1 MDYKKIAELCF
12 PDVKL
17 TTEEIEKRYPPRK
30 LDGVQVVSRY
40 APSPTGYMHIGNFFQ
55 MFISYNLTR
64 VTNGIFFLRVEDTDS
79 KREKEGAMDV
89 IYQILDRF
97 GIKPD
102 EYQDLDG
109 EVHGNY
115 GPYIQSQRMEIYKAY
130 AKKLIAEG
138 KAFPCFCKKTEGKE
152 DVLKLRQTKFEKDDE
167 KEYDPCRNLTVEEVE
182 EHIKNGDKFAVRLK
196 TKNDGSQRIKFYDL
210 IKGEIE
216 AKANAKDFVLLKND
230 GLPPYAFAHA
240 IDDTLMGTTI
250 VVRGEEYIGST
261 PAHLE
266 LFDALGFKYMTYCHN
281 PLICKIGENGN
292 RRKVSKRYD
301 PEADMRFY
309 FVEGYPLD
317 SILEYL
323 LNLINSGFEQWRA
336 KNPDADWK
344 EFKFGIDDI
353 TTVAPIFDLVKL
365 NDISKNLIAK
375 IPGETLYQNWLN
387 WAKEFDVDLAKIL
400 ESDKDKFIKLC
411 QMDRDGSP
419 KPRKDIYNYSMI
431 KKEFDYI
438 FDKPHNF
445 EIEDCDKEKANEFL
459 AEYLKNFKMPQS
471 NEEWF
476 NGVKELASQME
487 YATDNKLYKQNPEM
501 FKGNTAKVCE
511 FIRVALTGRKNSP
524 TLYTIMTILGEDE
537 VKARLN
543 KKF

>member
-1 MDYKKIAELCF
+1 MDYKKIADLCF
-12 PDVKL
+12 PDIKI
-17 TTEEIEKRYPPRK
+17 TTEEIEKKYPKRV
-30 LDGVQVVSRY
+30 LREGQVVSRF
-40 APSPTGYMHIGNFFQ
+40 APSPTGFMHLGNFFQ

-64 VTNGIFFLRVEDTDS
+64 ITDGIFFLRVEDTDS
-79 KREKEGAMDV
+79 KREKEGAMRV
-89 IYQILDRF
+89 VYEILERF
-97 GIKPD
+97 GIRPN
-102 EYQDLDG
+102 EYQTLDG
-109 EVHGNY
+109 KDVGDY
-115 GPYIQSQRMEIYKAY
+115 GPYVQSQRMEIYKAY

-152 DVLKLRQTKFEKDDE
+152 DVLKLRETKFDQDDE
-167 KEYDPCRNLTVEEVE
+167 KEYDPCRNLTEKEVE
-182 EHIKNGDKFAVRLK
+182 EHIKNGEKFAVRLK

-281 PLICKIGENGN
+281 PLICKIDDNGN
-292 RRKVSKRYD
+292 RRKLSKRYD
-301 PEADMRFY
+301 PEADMRYY
-309 FVEGYPLD
+309 FENGYPIN

-323 LNLINSGFEQWRA
+323 LNLVNSGFELWRA

-344 EFKFGIDDI
+344 EFKFGIGDI
-353 TTVAPIFDLVKL
+353 TTVAPILDMAKL

-375 IPGETLYQNWLN
+375 IPGEELYKNWLN
-387 WAKEFDVDLAKIL
+387 WAKEYDEGLAKVL
-400 ESDKDKFIKLC
+400 ESDKEKFVKLC
-411 QMDRDGSP
+411 QMDRDGAT
-419 KPRKDIYNYSMI
+419 KPRKDIYNYAMMEN
-431 KKEFDYI
+431 EFSYI
-438 FDKPHNF
+438 FDKPQTF
-445 EIEDCDKEKANEFL
+445 ELDEEDKQKANEFL
-459 AEYLKNFKMPQS
+459 AEYLKNFKMPES
-471 NEEWF
+471 NEDWF
-476 NGVKELASQME
+476 NGVKALAGELG
-487 YATDNKLYKQNPEM
+487 YATDNKLYKQNPDA
-501 FKGNTAKVCE
+501 FKGNVAKVCE

-524 TLYTIMTILGEDE
+524 TLFTIMTILGEDE
-537 VKARLN
+537 VKERLS